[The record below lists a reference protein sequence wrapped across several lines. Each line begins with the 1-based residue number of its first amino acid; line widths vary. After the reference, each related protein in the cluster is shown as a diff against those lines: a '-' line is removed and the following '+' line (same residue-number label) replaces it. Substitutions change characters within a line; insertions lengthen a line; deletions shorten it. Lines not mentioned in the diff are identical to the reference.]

1 MMRTVS
7 RLAVL
12 LFVLAAVP
20 VHGETSAGAPDPG
33 EAIAAEAY
41 ARERGFDSY
50 RMDMEMILRDRQ
62 GRESVRRM
70 RGAVLEV
77 ADDGDKH
84 LIVFE
89 APADIKHTAFLTFSH
104 ADKPDDQWLYLPSL
118 KRTRRIAS
126 DNRSGSFLGSEFSF
140 EDLTSQLP
148 RKFSHTLVGEETV
161 ADRPSFKLE
170 RVPRYEGSGYTRQL
184 LWIDKERWVTLKT
197 EFYDRRG
204 ALQKTLETGGY
215 ERYEGRLLKP
225 AWMSM
230 LNHQTG
236 KSTRINMRN
245 YRFRESSINR
255 QDFLPQRLEY
265 VR

>member
-1 MMRTVS
+1 MIRLFP
-7 RLAVL
+7 RLAIL
-12 LFVLAAVP
+12 LGLLATPFA
-20 VHGETSAGAPDPG
+20 SAAPTEGQSQG
-33 EAIAAEAY
+33 EAVATEVY

-50 RMDMEMILRDRQ
+50 RMDMEMILRDRHGQ
-62 GRESVRRM
+62 ESVRRM
-70 RGAVLEV
+70 QGMVLEV
-77 ADDGDKH
+77 DGDGDKH
-84 LIVFE
+84 LIVFQ
-89 APADIKHTAFLTFSH
+89 APADIKHTAFLSFSH
-104 ADKPDDQWLYLPSL
+104 ADKTDDQWLYLPSL

-126 DNRSGSFLGSEFSF
+126 DNKSGSFLGSEFSF

-148 RKFSHTLVGEETV
+148 RKFSHTYMGEETV

-170 RVPRYEGSGYTRQL
+170 RVPRYEGSGYTRQV
-184 LWIDKERWVTLKT
+184 LWIDKERLVALKT

-215 ERYEGRLLKP
+215 ERYEGGLMKP

-236 KSTRINMRN
+236 KSTRINMSG
-245 YRFRESSINR
+245 YKFRDSSINS
-255 QDFLPQRLEY
+255 QDFFPQRLEY

>member
-1 MMRTVS
+1 MIR
-7 RLAVL
+7 RIPQLAIL
-12 LFVLAAVP
+12 LCLFTAPFASAAP
-20 VHGETSAGAPDPG
+20 TDAETRG
-33 EAIAAEAY
+33 EAIAADVY
-41 ARERGFDSY
+41 ARERGFESY

-62 GRESVRRM
+62 GQESVRRM
-70 RGAVLEV
+70 QGTVLEV
-77 ADDGDKH
+77 SGDGDKH
-84 LIVFE
+84 LIVFQ

-126 DNRSGSFLGSEFSF
+126 DSKSGSFLGSEFSF

-148 RKFSHTLVGEETV
+148 RKFSHTYIAEETV
-161 ADRPSFKLE
+161 ADRPTFKLE

-184 LWIDKERWVTLKT
+184 LWIDKERLVTLKT

-215 ERYEGRLLKP
+215 ERYEGGLLKP
-225 AWMSM
+225 AWMTM
-230 LNHQTG
+230 QNHQTG
-236 KSTRINMRN
+236 KSTRINMSG
-245 YRFRESSINR
+245 YKFRDAGISR